1 MSYDVTSGKNS
12 RVDPQLNTIFS
23 LVNLG
28 CSGIIEK
35 FKILLFSSM
44 RKTDIYIYD
53 FQNASKVN
61 IFFGITFFLSNSE
74 LQKSYNVLVKPII
87 IIPS

>member
-12 RVDPQLNTIFS
+12 RVDPQLNTIFNS
-23 LVNLG
+23 VNLG

-35 FKILLFSSM
+35 FKILLFPSM
-44 RKTDIYIYD
+44 RKTDIYD
-53 FQNASKVN
+53 FQDASKVN

>member
-1 MSYDVTSGKNS
+1 
-12 RVDPQLNTIFS
+12 
-23 LVNLG
+23 
-28 CSGIIEK
+28 
-35 FKILLFSSM
+35 M

-87 IIPS
+87 IIPSYNVLVKPIIIIPS

>member
-12 RVDPQLNTIFS
+12 RVDPQLNTIFNS
-23 LVNLG
+23 VNLG
-28 CSGIIEK
+28 CSGITEK
-35 FKILLFSSM
+35 FKILLFPSM

-61 IFFGITFFLSNSE
+61 MFFGITFFLSNSE

>member
-1 MSYDVTSGKNS
+1 
-12 RVDPQLNTIFS
+12 
-23 LVNLG
+23 
-28 CSGIIEK
+28 
-35 FKILLFSSM
+35 M

-61 IFFGITFFLSNSE
+61 IFFGIAFFLSNSE